1 MLKLSEFLQ
10 EGSTNLSNLI
20 IKYYKKIG
28 LNEIEL
34 ALYLQLVMYRDKGDL
49 FPDMEEIASN
59 MELSLKEIYENIQG
73 LLTKKAIKMESV
85 RDAQGKQAEQYNLFL
100 IFELINNYLISI
112 KEKEKVD
119 ADEQEIV
126 RLYQSF
132 EKEFGRMLSPIER
145 ETIGYWI
152 EDDKYS
158 LPLIH
163 LALREAVLNQAY
175 NLKYIDR
182 VLLSWERKNLKS
194 ENQVLEELNR
204 RKKSVSENDKQQFN
218 KEQKKQARVPLYNW
232 LDPNNQS
239 EK

>member
-28 LNEIEL
+28 LNEVEL

-59 MELSLKEIYENIQG
+59 MDLSLNEIYENIQG

-100 IFELINNYLISI
+100 IFELISNYLISI

-182 VLLSWERKNLKS
+182 VLLSWERKNLKT